1 MGTIS
6 RCGLGAAT
14 VGIATMPTLALAHE
28 SGQGFQGHHGMGMM
42 WDGFGGA
49 WFMGPAIMLLFLVL
63 AVVAVAAVVRWVSG
77 HTPHQPAQPP
87 AARNGAREILEQRF
101 ARGEIDE
108 EEFRRRRRALDE
120 AE

>member
-1 MGTIS
+1 MDTIRKWS
-6 RCGLGAAT
+6 AGA
-14 VGIATMPTLALAHE
+14 VILGIATMPTLALAHE

-49 WFMGPAIMLLFLVL
+49 WFMGPLMMLLFLVL
-63 AVVAVAAVVRWVSG
+63 AVVAVAAVVRWGGG
-77 HTPHQPAQPP
+77 HGPHQHAQPS
-87 AARNGAREILEQRF
+87 ASRNAAREILEQRF

-108 EEFRRRRRALDE
+108 EEFRRRRQALDE